1 MAGGVLC
8 PTCAADTIPHLGCLV
23 SVNKE
28 SWVLHFQGQNVNWMM
43 YERAY
48 RIRCIKICT
57 YFKIVIMILMQMII
71 TAIIS
76 N

>member
-1 MAGGVLC
+1 ML
-8 PTCAADTIPHLGCLV
+8 I
-23 SVNKE
+23 E
-28 SWVLHFQGQNVNWMM
+28 MM

-57 YFKIVIMILMQMII
+57 YFKIVIMILMHMII
-71 TAIIS
+71 TVIIS